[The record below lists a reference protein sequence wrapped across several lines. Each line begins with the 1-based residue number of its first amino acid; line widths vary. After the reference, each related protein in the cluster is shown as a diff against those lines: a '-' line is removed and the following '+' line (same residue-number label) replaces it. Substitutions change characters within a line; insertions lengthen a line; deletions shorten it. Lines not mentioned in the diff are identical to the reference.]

1 MQVNKSLLAA
11 VLLTILTISC
21 FLAATAAP
29 QGPAL
34 PVSIIVA
41 PSEEEARKLLD
52 RLQRGGDFAS
62 LAKASS
68 VDPSAADGGYLGT
81 IDPANLRAELRQA
94 VERTA
99 PGHISGI
106 VRIPSGY
113 AILKVLAGAPG
124 PATVDD
130 PVKQQALA
138 GKGAVRLT
146 YDFSGFA
153 SALTAVNRF
162 SKPEDWSRDLRQ
174 ACEVRTQSVAAAL
187 EQITALLARPGL
199 PPATLRDANSL
210 VGELHGYRG
219 DTDDAIRYAMA
230 AYTLAQANSPDR
242 VPHLEEALAI
252 AYLHRAGGLLYQELI
267 LGRPVRAGAVGETQ
281 KQDLQHASELFLRY
295 LQRDPGDGEVRWLL
309 NLAYMLAG
317 RYPADVPKE
326 FLIAPAAFESQEDI
340 GRFVDVAHAAGV
352 GRRGQAGGLIVDD
365 FDNDGVFD
373 IAISSV
379 NDCEPLALYHGN
391 GDGTFSNRAAEAG
404 LAGIRGGLNIIQTDY
419 NNDGCKDI
427 LVLRGGWEYARPKTL
442 LRNNCNGTFRDVTRE
457 AGLEDG
463 ITATQ
468 TAVWVDIDNDGHLD
482 LFVGNENAPAQ
493 LYRNRGDGTFVDI
506 ARQAG
511 VALTGFTK
519 GVVAADYDGD
529 GYPDLYVSAFHGEHH
544 LFHNNRDRT
553 FTDVTREAGVEGPW
567 ASFGAWFF
575 DYDND
580 GWPDLF
586 VADYG
591 VSVNEVM
598 RGFRKESQSGEKLW
612 LFRNLGNGKFQDV
625 TSQTGLGRVMMPMGL
640 NFGDLDNDGY
650 LDFYLGS
657 GNPSYASL
665 IPNALFHNQGG
676 KRFADIT
683 VSSGTGILPKG
694 HGVAFADLDGDG
706 DEDLVAVM
714 GGAVPGDRQMT
725 RIFENPGHGNNWLG
739 VRLVGTKSNR
749 AAIGARIKATVENG
763 TSVRDVYRTVGS
775 GGSFGASPL
784 EQHMGLGKAARIRK
798 LEIWWP
804 ASGIRQN
811 FSGVATNQVIE
822 IQESAKDYR
831 KIERRAVHLGGPAR
845 ASNRM

>member
-1 MQVNKSLLAA
+1 MNRPVLSAILLSIFA
-11 VLLTILTISC
+11 ISC
-21 FLAATAAP
+21 FLAAAG
-29 QGPAL
+29 QGSAI

-41 PSEEEARKLLD
+41 PSEEEARKLLG
-52 RLQRGGDFAS
+52 RLQRGDDFAS
-62 LAKASS
+62 LAKDNS
-68 VDPSAADGGYLGT
+68 VDPSAADGGYLGMV
-81 IDPANLRAELRQA
+81 DPATLRAELRQA
-94 VERTA
+94 VEQTA
-99 PGHISGI
+99 PGQISSI

-113 AILKVLAGAPG
+113 AILKVLAGAPR
-124 PATVDD
+124 PATMND

-138 GKGAVRLT
+138 SASAVRLT

-162 SKPEDWSRDLRQ
+162 PKPKDWNHDMHQ

-187 EQITALLARPGL
+187 EQVTALLARPAL

-210 VGELHGYRG
+210 VGDLYGYRG
-219 DTDDAIRYAMA
+219 DTDDAIRYATS
-230 AYTLAQANSPDR
+230 AYTLAQANSRDR
-242 VPHLEEALAI
+242 VPQLEEALAI
-252 AYLHRAGGLLYQELI
+252 AYLHRAGGSLYQEFA
-267 LGRPVRAGAVGETQ
+267 LGHPAPAAAVGETQ
-281 KQDLQHASELFLRY
+281 KQDLQKASELFLRY
-295 LQRDPGDGEVRWLL
+295 LQRDPTDGEVRWLL

-317 RYPADVPKE
+317 RYPAGVPKE
-326 FLIAPAAFESQEDI
+326 YLIAPAAFESLEDI
-340 GRFVDVAHAAGV
+340 GRFVDVADAAGV
-352 GRRGQAGGLIVDD
+352 DRRGQAGGVIVDD

-391 GDGTFSNRAAEAG
+391 GDGTFTNRAAEAG
-404 LAGIRGGLNIIQTDY
+404 LAGITGGLNIIQTDY

-427 LVLRGGWEYARPKTL
+427 LVLRGGWEYARPKSL
-442 LRNNCNGTFRDVTRE
+442 LRNNCNGTFTDVTRQ
-457 AGLEDG
+457 AGLQDV

-482 LFVGNENAPAQ
+482 LFVGNENSPAQ
-493 LYRNRGDGTFVDI
+493 LYRNQGDGTFVDI

-511 VALTGFTK
+511 VASPGFTK

-529 GYPDLYVSAFHGEHH
+529 GYPDLYVSAFNGDHH

-591 VSVNEVM
+591 ISVNEVM
-598 RGFRKESQSGEKLW
+598 RGFRKESQSGETLR

-625 TSQTGLGRVMMPMGL
+625 TAQTGLGRVMMPMGL

-657 GNPSYASL
+657 GNPSFASV

-676 KRFADIT
+676 KKFVDVT

-725 RIFENPGHGNNWLG
+725 RIFENPGHGNGWLG

-749 AAIGARIKATVENG
+749 AGIGARIKVTVENG
-763 TSVRDVYRTVGS
+763 SAVRDIYRTVGS

-784 EQHMGLGKAARIRK
+784 EQHIGLGKAARIRN

-811 FSGVATNQVIE
+811 FRGVTPNQVIE

-845 ASNRM
+845 APNRM